1 MSTFVAGRVVGN
13 VRSSTFAD
21 ITQAEVLVI
30 TADGIEF
37 DGDLDA
43 PMQAAIFDRMT
54 CGNLAGK
61 RADVLDGPTL
71 ENVAALVV
79 ALANHVLGDTE

>member
-1 MSTFVAGRVVGN
+1 MA
-13 VRSSTFAD
+13 
-21 ITQAEVLVI
+21 TQVS
-30 TADGIEF
+30 IEF

-43 PMQAAIFDRMT
+43 ETQAAIFDRMT

-61 RADVLDGPTL
+61 RSAVLDDGPTL

-79 ALANHVLGDTE
+79 ALANHVLGSTE